1 MNVVFKC
8 FYDYF
13 FFDKKK
19 INVLNFDLF
28 FIRKKMLMI
37 EKLIMNNFCL

>member
-1 MNVVFKC
+1 MLYLNVFMII
-8 FYDYF
+8 F
-13 FFDKKK
+13 FLIKKN
-19 INVLNFDLF
+19 NVLNFDLF